1 MKDFEERIAMHNLNA
16 DVKNGE
22 INLDYVKEASKNV
35 GGALASPQKYKVVV
49 VKSTVVFFLLQNQ
62 CQRRC
67 YLLWSRKGLE
77 MLF

>member
-1 MKDFEERIAMHNLNA
+1 MHNLNA

-49 VKSTVVFFLLQNQ
+49 VKSTVVPATTEKVVITFVSYGTINLSTSFIQEAFVG
-62 CQRRC
+62 
-67 YLLWSRKGLE
+67 K
-77 MLF
+77 